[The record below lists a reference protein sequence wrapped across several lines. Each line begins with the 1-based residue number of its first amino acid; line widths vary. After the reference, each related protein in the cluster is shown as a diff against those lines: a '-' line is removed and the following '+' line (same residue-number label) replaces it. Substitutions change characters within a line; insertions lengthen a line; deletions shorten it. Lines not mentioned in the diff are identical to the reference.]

1 MFRSTSTCNTIQAS
15 IDDVMDEIITPGAAK
30 LIAEK
35 KAAAIRKRPSS
46 ANRKFDKD
54 DESGDDR
61 TGEPRDPQK
70 AKQKTHI

>member
-15 IDDVMDEIITPGAAK
+15 IDDVMDEIITPGAAM

-35 KAAAIRKRPSS
+35 KAEIRKRPSS